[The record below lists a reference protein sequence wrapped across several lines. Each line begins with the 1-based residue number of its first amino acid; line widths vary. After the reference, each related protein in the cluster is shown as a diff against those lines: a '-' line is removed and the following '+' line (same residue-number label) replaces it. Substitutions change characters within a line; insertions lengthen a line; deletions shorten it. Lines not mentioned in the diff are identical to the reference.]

1 MDPMYPARKHA
12 KYLARDLSR
21 CGIRYIVQISLK
33 ELGVPSGQDGF
44 SLAKHVVLMICE
56 NRFCK
61 LKNGAYTIAGNS
73 AVPPMNDEQVYQ
85 AINRVVRHAWDN
97 RNMKIWQCYFPK
109 GTPGYDECPSN
120 REFLF
125 AIADFVD
132 LWQGCCEE
140 VNYVG

>member
-1 MDPMYPARKHA
+1 MDPMHPARKHA

-21 CGIRYIVQISLK
+21 CGTRYIVQISLK

-44 SLAKHVVLMICE
+44 TLAKHVVLMICE

-61 LKNGAYTIAGNS
+61 LQNGAYTIAGNS

-85 AINRVVRHAWDN
+85 AINRVVKHAWDN

-109 GTPGYDECPSN
+109 GTPGYDACPSN

>member
-1 MDPMYPARKHA
+1 MDPMHPARKHA

-21 CGIRYIVQISLK
+21 CGTRYIVQISLK

-44 SLAKHVVLMICE
+44 PLAKHVVLMICE

-85 AINRVVRHAWDN
+85 AINRVVKHAWDN

-109 GTPGYDECPSN
+109 GTPGYDACPSN